1 MRTTTPP
8 IRCEKCRPR
17 AEGLF
22 GALSGPQTIKLD
34 REKIA
39 HEYERGQIIF
49 YEGTPPLA
57 IYCVH
62 SGIVKLYKSGRN
74 GTHIMIRI
82 LGPGEVLGYRALLAD
97 ETYAATAEA
106 VDKTTVCTITRETI
120 DGLLKSDPKLILR
133 LLSKLATE
141 LRISEDQMVA
151 RLQEPVRQRTAGFLL
166 WLRDSLRGGSY
177 RSNKIDVPLLRE
189 EMAQMIGT
197 TPETFSRSLR
207 KLAHERVIAYD
218 RKSISILKLRSLQE
232 IAGE

>member
-1 MRTTTPP
+1 MRISNPP
-8 IRCEKCRPR
+8 LRCDRCRPR

-22 GALSGPQTIKLD
+22 GDLSGPQTVKLD
-34 REKIA
+34 HEKTA

-57 IYCVH
+57 IYCIH
-62 SGIVKLYKSGRN
+62 SGIVKLYKSGKN
-74 GTHIMIRI
+74 GTRIMIRI

-106 VDKTTVCTITRETI
+106 VDKTTVCTITRDTI
-120 DGLLKSDPKLILR
+120 DSLLKSDPRLVLR
-133 LLSKLATE
+133 FLSKLATE

-166 WLRDSLRGGSY
+166 WLRDSLRVGSR

-197 TPETFSRSLR
+197 TPETFSRTLR
-207 KLAHERVIAYD
+207 NLSHERVIAYD
-218 RKSISILKLRSLQE
+218 RKSISILKLRTLQE
-232 IAGE
+232 IATE